1 MSMNLLAVEV
11 NGGRGEWGQR
21 WVCCVIEMW
30 CVSAVVVACTEPF
43 LDEILIATRH
53 LL

>member
-1 MSMNLLAVEV
+1 MSMNLLVVEV

-21 WVCCVIEMW
+21 WIRCVIEMG
-30 CVSAVVVACTEPF
+30 CASAVVVACTEPF